1 MKRILLLIIVICA
14 TISARAQFGA
24 GGGGSNIVGKI
35 SGTVIDSLTRKPVD
49 YATISLFKS
58 GAKTP
63 INGVLTDEKG
73 NFRLDNI
80 RAGQYKITVSFIG
93 YPTKTFDPVETTASK
108 PDNNMGTLVVAP
120 SAKAL
125 KEVAIV
131 GQASLIE
138 NKIDKIVYNA
148 EKDLTAAGG
157 NATDVLQKVPMVSVD
172 MNGNVA
178 VRGDQ
183 NVKVLING
191 KPSGATSASLSDV
204 LKTIPADQI
213 KSIEVITSPS
223 AKYDAEGSAGIINI
237 ITKTKNASGISGGVS
252 GGVGTR
258 QNNGNV
264 NLNYNKNRFNFSANL
279 GGNLTWPQT
288 MTTIFEQTIETPAIA
303 ANGTRPAVAAVHQY
317 SNNNTS
323 SETKRHGARGTLT
336 AGYEFNG
343 FNSINST
350 LALNDGG
357 FNTNGGGNYNIQNYL
372 DPTKSIDYIGKNTN
386 KNRFTGFDW
395 NVDYTHKFKKEGH
408 ELTVSGQWSH
418 SIIKTDYSSL
428 FSSQKVGQS
437 APQPSQMGN
446 NDGKNNEYTAQADYT
461 NPFSKTLKLE
471 AGAKTIQRR
480 LNSVYDIFSVDSLG
494 NNRILDAEN
503 SNLYNYNQNVYAG
516 YSVFTITLPKNYSVL
531 AGFRYENTQIKG
543 DPKTPFASGDNQQ
556 ALSPFT
562 ASYNT
567 YIPSLT
573 IQKVFGSNTL
583 KLSYSK
589 RIQRP
594 SLQVLNPFINRTN
607 IQAQSVGNP
616 NLAPEVSQTIELNY
630 NTFIKT
636 SVLNFSVYYKRTNDL
651 IEGLADP
658 ITEYIT
664 TGAKIDTVHGTR
676 TIQRNAALNNS
687 WGASFF
693 GSINPIKPLTVR
705 GSVNVFTYSPTVY
718 AQYTDFINP
727 DAIKTQYQYTLFG
740 SAQYT
745 FPKNFIFE
753 AFGFVNS
760 PRRTIQGSSPSFGIY
775 AFGVKKQF
783 MNKKASIGFNA
794 VQPFAVNKSFNQ
806 SISSPGFSQ
815 TSRTQFPFQSFGIT
829 FSYSFGKMSFSNPQ
843 QQKKKGVNND
853 DQIQGGD
860 QTGGGA
866 APAGGR

>member
-1 MKRILLLIIVICA
+1 MKRIFLLIIVICA
-14 TISARAQFGA
+14 AITAKAQLPA
-24 GGGGSNIVGKI
+24 GGGGIVGKI
-35 SGTVIDSLTRKPVD
+35 SGTVIDSLTKKPVD
-49 YATISLFKS
+49 YATISIFKS
-58 GAKTP
+58 GAKAP

-73 NFRLDNI
+73 NFQINNL
-80 RAGQYKITVSFIG
+80 RAGKYKITVSFIG
-93 YPTKTFDPVETTASK
+93 YPTKTYDPIETTASK
-108 PDNNMGTLVVAP
+108 PDNNMGSLVIAP

-125 KEVAIV
+125 KEVQIT
-131 GQASLIE
+131 GQAPLIE

-157 NATDVLQKVPMVSVD
+157 NATDVLQKVPLVSVD

-178 VRGDQ
+178 IRGDG
-183 NVKVLING
+183 NVRVLING

-213 KSIEVITSPS
+213 KSIEVVTSPS

-237 ITKTKNASGISGGVS
+237 ITKTKNASGISGSVS

-258 QNNGNV
+258 QNNGNM

-288 MTTIFEQTIETPAIA
+288 MTTIFDQTINTGSVNQKNHNET
-303 ANGTRPAVAAVHQY
+303 
-317 SNNNTS
+317 SN
-323 SETKRHGARGTLT
+323 ETKRHGARGTLT

-357 FNTNGGGNYNIQNYL
+357 FNTNGGGDYSIKDFNDN
-372 DPTKSIDYIGKNTN
+372 TKSLDYAGKTMN
-386 KNRFTGFDW
+386 KNKFTGFDW
-395 NVDYTHKFKKEGH
+395 NLDYTHKFKKEGH
-408 ELTVSGQWSH
+408 EITVSGQWSH
-418 SIIKTDYSSL
+418 SIIKTDYSSV
-428 FSSQKVGQS
+428 FTSKQ
-437 APQPSQMGN
+437 ATPAIPQPNQQGN

-461 NPFSKTLKLE
+461 NPISKTLKFE
-471 AGAKTIQRR
+471 AGGKTIQRR
-480 LNSVYDIFSVDSLG
+480 ISSTYDIYSLDIDG
-494 NNRILDAEN
+494 KNPIIDPEN

-516 YSVFTITLPKNYSVL
+516 YSVFTVTLPKNYSIL

-543 DPKTPFASGDNQQ
+543 DPKTLYASDENQQ
-556 ALSPFT
+556 QLSPFT

-573 IQKVFGSNTL
+573 IQKVFGTNTF

-607 IQAQSVGNP
+607 IQSQSVGNP
-616 NLAPEVSQTIELNY
+616 NLAPEVSQTVELNY
-630 NTFIKT
+630 NTYIKS
-636 SVLNFSVYYKRTNDL
+636 SVLNFSIYYKRTNDL
-651 IEGLADP
+651 IEGIAIP
-658 ITEYIT
+658 INEIVD
-664 TGAKIDTVHGTR
+664 GKNVIGTR
-676 TIQRNAALNNS
+676 TVQNNVALNNS

-693 GSINPIKPLTVR
+693 GSINPIKPLTIR
-705 GSVNVFTYSPTVY
+705 GSVNAFTYNPTVY
-718 AQYTDFINP
+718 DMYVGSVNEDALKTRLQYTM
-727 DAIKTQYQYTLFG
+727 FG

-745 FPKNFIFE
+745 FPKDIIFE

-760 PRRTIQGSSPSFGIY
+760 ARRTIQGTSPSFGIY

-783 MNKKASIGFNA
+783 MNKKASLGFNA
-794 VQPFAVNKSFNQ
+794 VQPFAVNKAFNQ
-806 SISSPGFSQ
+806 NISSPGFTQS
-815 TSRTQFPFQSFGIT
+815 SRTQFPFQSFGLT
-829 FSYSFGKMSFSNPQ
+829 FSYSFGKISFKAPNPT
-843 QQKKKGVNND
+843 QKKKGVNND

-866 APAGGR
+866 PTGGR